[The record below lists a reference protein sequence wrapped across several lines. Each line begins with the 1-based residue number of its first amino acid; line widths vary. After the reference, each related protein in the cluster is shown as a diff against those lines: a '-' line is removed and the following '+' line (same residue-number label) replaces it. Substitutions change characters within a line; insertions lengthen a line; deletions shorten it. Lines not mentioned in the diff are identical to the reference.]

1 MTTLTTPRS
10 QPSHPKASLRPIV
23 SVVLRSSLSSPDL
36 QSDQGTRLAQ
46 ATAIISR
53 LVARLVVSS
62 SSQLISHQSNWP
74 TKVEGCKGLTFVL
87 RAMRPNSERS
97 EVLLGVPSN
106 VYGFAKIL
114 KCRSGLRDEHRLSRF
129 LYTLLSSFPTPRQ
142 TDKYY
147 RMTIAPMPD
156 STI

>member
-1 MTTLTTPRS
+1 MLYLFH
-10 QPSHPKASLRPIV
+10 QIMIV
-23 SVVLRSSLSSPDL
+23 RRGV
-36 QSDQGTRLAQ
+36 
-46 ATAIISR
+46 I
-53 LVARLVVSS
+53 
-62 SSQLISHQSNWP
+62 NY
-74 TKVEGCKGLTFVL
+74 
-87 RAMRPNSERS
+87 SERS

-114 KCRSGLRDEHRLSRF
+114 KCRSGLRDKHRLSRF

-147 RMTIAPMPD
+147 RMTIATMPD

>member
-1 MTTLTTPRS
+1 MVHLIFTELAR
-10 QPSHPKASLRPIV
+10 KW
-23 SVVLRSSLSSPDL
+23 SSPSAT
-36 QSDQGTRLAQ
+36 QSTVQSMSPVQSPESMFCTDP
-46 ATAIISR
+46 
-53 LVARLVVSS
+53 VVWLMMSPV
-62 SSQLISHQSNWP
+62 QSPESMFCTDP
-74 TKVEGCKGLTFVL
+74 TKVLSAERGYCTSCV
-87 RAMRPNSERS
+87 PSSERS
-97 EVLLGVPSN
+97 EVLLRVHSN

-114 KCRSGLRDEHRLSRF
+114 KCRSRLRDEHRLSRF